1 MQIMPIR
8 AAKISKKASGERM
21 SDRKRV
27 SGWGSS
33 TVVVC
38 GLWLAL
44 IQSVVAQVTSLTT
57 KLEALVN
64 GSGYK
69 INKVNDAAYTID
81 FTGKQ
86 LAKFKLIVNMVAKG
100 TDGIIVV
107 FTNPAE
113 KAQIPNNTK
122 IMSVLLKAN
131 GDFDYVKIG
140 IDSEGDAFVR
150 ADIPATADSV
160 YFKTV
165 VEQVAAAT
173 DELYGKIKPLLK

>member
-1 MQIMPIR
+1 
-8 AAKISKKASGERM
+8 M
-21 SDRKRV
+21 SDPKRV
-27 SGWGSS
+27 SRWLLA
-33 TVVVC
+33 VMLC
-38 GLWLAL
+38 GLLL
-44 IQSVVAQVTSLTT
+44 VLSQPVAAEVTSLTT
-57 KLEALVN
+57 RLEALMN

-69 INKVNDAAYTID
+69 INKVNDAAYAID

-86 LAKFKLIVNMVAKG
+86 LAKFKLIVNVVAKG
-100 TDGIIVV
+100 ADGMIVI
-107 FTNPAE
+107 FTNPVE
-113 KAQIPNNTK
+113 KARIPNNTN

-150 ADIPATADSV
+150 ADIPATADGV